1 MSRADLRNA
10 TLHGVRWMSAAR
22 VAAEALALAS
32 TVILARLIPPA
43 AFGHAVV
50 ALIVVAFA
58 AVLTPQGF
66 GAPLVRMTTVQRAHL
81 ESAVLLSLVAGVLFA
96 VATLILAPLAA
107 APIFGDQ
114 TAELIQLTAPVWLL
128 AAFGTVPLAL
138 MQRKMDFRRLGL
150 IDVASLV
157 AASAIALACA
167 LAGMDA
173 GALVAGGIA
182 GAGVSSLLYFAA
194 GPRLRPRWHK
204 ETAHEIAH
212 FGIPTMLSSLAYAGF
227 RNVDYVIIGARLNPA
242 QLGFYSRAYQV
253 GVDYQGKITRI
264 MMQVAFS
271 AYSRTSDLADMRE
284 LRQRIA
290 RMHAILIFPLLGLV
304 IATAPVL
311 IPWLFGPAWE
321 PSVTPTRILA
331 VVGMATALT
340 AGTGPL
346 MIAAGKPGV
355 LLRLNLVTL
364 AAYAVIVFFAAPYGL
379 TTVCLAVLV
388 HSLLWLA
395 TIYIVM
401 DRVIDMPV
409 KRVVWEALPGTV
421 CTAALI
427 AAVWPTVGAM
437 QSAGVSPFL
446 ILALAG
452 LLGTA
457 VYLGMLRFLFTS
469 AWEEV
474 RRIIRSVLSARR
486 PLVPAS
492 ETALVD

>member
-1 MSRADLRNA
+1 
-10 TLHGVRWMSAAR
+10 
-22 VAAEALALAS
+22 
-32 TVILARLIPPA
+32 
-43 AFGHAVV
+43 
-50 ALIVVAFA
+50 
-58 AVLTPQGF
+58 
-66 GAPLVRMTTVQRAHL
+66 
-81 ESAVLLSLVAGVLFA
+81 
-96 VATLILAPLAA
+96 
-107 APIFGDQ
+107 
-114 TAELIQLTAPVWLL
+114 
-128 AAFGTVPLAL
+128 
-138 MQRKMDFRRLGL
+138 MDFRRLGL

-157 AASAIALACA
+157 AGSAIALVCA

-212 FGIPTMLSSLAYAGF
+212 FGMPTMLSSLAYAGF

-355 LLRLNLVTL
+355 LLRLNLVAL

-379 TTVCLAVLV
+379 NDGLPCSSRPLTLVARHHLHRHGSGDRHARQACRMGGATRDRLYGRSHRRGVADGRRDAVGGRQPIPD
-388 HSLLWLA
+388 SCSC
-395 TIYIVM
+395 
-401 DRVIDMPV
+401 RVYS
-409 KRVVWEALPGTV
+409 G
-421 CTAALI
+421 
-427 AAVWPTVGAM
+427 
-437 QSAGVSPFL
+437 
-446 ILALAG
+446 
-452 LLGTA
+452 
-457 VYLGMLRFLFTS
+457 LRFT
-469 AWEEV
+469 WECCASSSPPPGRTCV
-474 RRIIRSVLSARR
+474 RIIRSVLSARR

>member
-1 MSRADLRNA
+1 
-10 TLHGVRWMSAAR
+10 
-22 VAAEALALAS
+22 
-32 TVILARLIPPA
+32 
-43 AFGHAVV
+43 
-50 ALIVVAFA
+50 
-58 AVLTPQGF
+58 
-66 GAPLVRMTTVQRAHL
+66 
-81 ESAVLLSLVAGVLFA
+81 
-96 VATLILAPLAA
+96 
-107 APIFGDQ
+107 
-114 TAELIQLTAPVWLL
+114 
-128 AAFGTVPLAL
+128 
-138 MQRKMDFRRLGL
+138 
-150 IDVASLV
+150 
-157 AASAIALACA
+157 
-167 LAGMDA
+167 
-173 GALVAGGIA
+173 
-182 GAGVSSLLYFAA
+182 
-194 GPRLRPRWHK
+194 
-204 ETAHEIAH
+204 
-212 FGIPTMLSSLAYAGF
+212 
-227 RNVDYVIIGARLNPA
+227 
-242 QLGFYSRAYQV
+242 
-253 GVDYQGKITRI
+253 

-290 RMHAILIFPLLGLV
+290 RMHAVLIFPLLGLV

-395 TIYIVM
+395 TLYIVM
-401 DRVIDMPV
+401 DWVFDMPV

-421 CTAALI
+421 CTSALI
-427 AAVWPTVGAM
+427 AAVWPTVGEL

-474 RRIIRSVLSARR
+474 ARIIRSVLSARR